1 MLDTNEAVQAVEA
14 VDTNEAVEAV
24 EAVDTNEA
32 VEAVF
37 DNSAYWNRVFS
48 RYDENVWKNRR
59 LFEAAVELG
68 REMERGEISTN
79 FVPSALV
86 AFELKQSANKV
97 AKAERALVTSASENT
112 RDLVEK
118 LVDYAVRKSTHS
130 ESDYVYLTNEYDT
143 FDEDVLEACNF
154 KHSHIYRV
162 SESCLRIVFEFT
174 SELLSTAES
183 LGISTTFVAD
193 YSDDDGCE
201 EAYLCKR
208 HSAHFYTAVRTT
220 SDMYEK
226 SATEQYEAYCA
237 FNEKLQEL
245 VTKLYTQ

>member
-1 MLDTNEAVQAVEA
+1 MFITNEAVQ
-14 VDTNEAVEAV
+14 AV

-37 DNSAYWNRVFS
+37 DNSAYWNSVFS
-48 RYDENVWKNRR
+48 RYDENVWKNKR

-68 REMERGEISTN
+68 REMERGKISTN

-86 AFELKQSANKV
+86 AFEVKQSANKV
-97 AKAERALVTSASENT
+97 AKAERALVNSASENT

-118 LVDYAVRKSTHS
+118 LVDYAVRKSCDS
-130 ESDYVYLTNEYDT
+130 ESDYVYLTNKYDS

-154 KHSHIYRV
+154 KYSRIYRE

-193 YSDDDGCE
+193 YSDDDECE

-208 HSAHFYTAVRTT
+208 NRAHFFTEFRTT

-226 SATEQYEAYCA
+226 SATEQYKAYCA

>member
-1 MLDTNEAVQAVEA
+1 MFITNEAVQ
-14 VDTNEAVEAV
+14 AV

-37 DNSAYWNRVFS
+37 DNSAYWNSVFS
-48 RYDENVWKNRR
+48 RYDENVWKNKRF
-59 LFEAAVELG
+59 FETVVELG
-68 REMERGEISTN
+68 RVMERGQISTN

-86 AFELKQSANKV
+86 AFEVKQSANKV
-97 AKAERALVTSASENT
+97 AKAERALVNSASENT

-118 LVDYAVRKSTHS
+118 LVDYAVRKSSDS

-154 KHSHIYRV
+154 KYSRIYRE

-193 YSDDDGCE
+193 YSDYDECE

-208 HSAHFYTAVRTT
+208 NRAHFFTEFRTT

-226 SATEQYEAYCA
+226 SATEQYKAYCA
-237 FNEKLQEL
+237 FNEKLQKL

>member
-1 MLDTNEAVQAVEA
+1 MFITNEAVQ
-14 VDTNEAVEAV
+14 AV

-37 DNSAYWNRVFS
+37 DNSAYWNSVFS
-48 RYDENVWKNRR
+48 RYDENVWKNKR

-68 REMERGEISTN
+68 REMARGKISTN

-86 AFELKQSANKV
+86 AFEVKQSANKV
-97 AKAERALVTSASENT
+97 AKAERALVNSASENT

-118 LVDYAVRKSTHS
+118 LVDYAVRKSCDS
-130 ESDYVYLTNEYDT
+130 ESDYVYLTNKYDS

-154 KHSHIYRV
+154 KYSRIYRE

-226 SATEQYEAYCA
+226 SATEQYKAYCA

>member
-1 MLDTNEAVQAVEA
+1 MLDTNEAVQ
-14 VDTNEAVEAV
+14 AV

-154 KHSHIYRV
+154 KHSHIYRA